1 MVDLSVPPEGGETWL
16 GVDELVAWWREWN
29 GCTAS
34 STSDVDP
41 ETTGEFDPQLFR
53 REWAECRNGAKV
65 QVQKVERIGHWW
77 LTEANNASGIDYGRT
92 IVSFF
97 GLDR

>member
-1 MVDLSVPPEGGETWL
+1 
-16 GVDELVAWWREWN
+16 VDELVAWWREWN

-34 STSDVDP
+34 SISDVIP

-53 REWAECRNGAKV
+53 SEWAERRNETKV